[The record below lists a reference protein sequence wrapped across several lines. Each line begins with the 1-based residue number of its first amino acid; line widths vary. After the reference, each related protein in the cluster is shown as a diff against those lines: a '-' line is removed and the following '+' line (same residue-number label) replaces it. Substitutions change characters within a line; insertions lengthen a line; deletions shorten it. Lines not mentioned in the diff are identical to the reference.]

1 MESEVPVTET
11 LQLGPTRQRN
21 IGEIGGRPQSTDP
34 ITLGFEQLNAR
45 FDKMDRRVANLERR
59 ADWDKRHR
67 RYTQPTYRRPQHHQ
81 SDRYTPSP
89 PYQPDRRRPYHLH
102 QTRYQL
108 PEHYHPFD
116 YGPPPTYRGF
126 PLRQFLQLQNE
137 PSRQPSCWD
146 PPGAGVSMGN
156 LDYEEIASIYYPDY
170 DCDSVGY
177 GEDADVHHDPSSN
190 SQLTVI
196 VVPPPPPQRS
206 QRCTVCLSDYH
217 EEDTLCVL
225 PVCRHLFHAT
235 CIGIWL
241 QQRSTCPVCR
251 ISLRELPE
259 RKWYMQPMFSH
270 RMQSVNAHYC
280 HCMANWNR
288 PRFNEHVEEPSAG
301 GAVNI
306 GHRNTDLVHEKNGK
320 PESPP
325 PNQ

>member
-89 PYQPDRRRPYHLH
+89 PYQPDRCRPYHLH

-206 QRCTVCLSDYH
+206 SSCLSMTSHCPWKHGRTEIIPNEQGNRTTPLHMRLDAWQLQHVYH
-217 EEDTLCVL
+217 EQPSYW
-225 PVCRHLFHAT
+225 PVTAAA
-235 CIGIWL
+235 L
-241 QQRSTCPVCR
+241 QPPFTYTDPYS
-251 ISLRELPE
+251 
-259 RKWYMQPMFSH
+259 
-270 RMQSVNAHYC
+270 QS
-280 HCMANWNR
+280 
-288 PRFNEHVEEPSAG
+288 PSY
-301 GAVNI
+301 
-306 GHRNTDLVHEKNGK
+306 TDPYSQSQYYTDPYTN
-320 PESPP
+320 PP
-325 PNQ
+325 PQHSSCWGPTNHYHQGVY